1 MFLLP
6 KKKIYKNLAIAS
18 FVWVAILLFLK
29 IIGYNGLGFSE
40 SPLFIFLILESI
52 FLIGGLLLFFKSKKL

>member
-29 IIGYNGLGFSE
+29 IIGYSGLMSSE
-40 SPLFIFLILESI
+40 SPLFVFIILVSI
-52 FLIGGLLLFFKSKKL
+52 FFIGGLLLLFKSKKL